1 MRCFLTSAWSELLL
15 IGVVALVVIGPKD
28 LPKAL
33 RVAGF
38 WVKKAR
44 TLSREFQS
52 SVEQMIREAELDE
65 MRQEL
70 KKATEIDHRQGIP
83 EDDRSD
89 RQPRREPEAAGAA
102 EILRRRPCRAA
113 PRPPSSR
120 PSRRPPQPPAPADRA
135 AGRAGAA
142 GLPGT
147 IAAPRRGAH
156 EPAPVQDRRYRRAD
170 DDSEAELEEGRMP
183 LLDHLIELRNRLM
196 WAIGAVMVAFLI
208 CYQFKERIYGFLV
221 HPLAVIFEGQTGRH

>member
-1 MRCFLTSAWSELLL
+1 MLFDLGMSELLL

-70 KKATEIDHRQGIP
+70 KKATEIDLDEEFRQTIDPTGSLAESLKPP
-83 EDDRSD
+83 ELPKFSD
-89 RQPRREPEAAGAA
+89 ADLP
-102 EILRRRPCRAA
+102 AA
-113 PRPPSSR
+113 PAPET
-120 PSRRPPQPPAPADRA
+120 PPQPLLEPPKAEAAEPATPAIALPPDA
-135 AGRAGAA
+135 AADSTPAEGPLRDITVTPAQAGEECSRRNH
-142 GLPGT
+142 
-147 IAAPRRGAH
+147 AAPGF
-156 EPAPVQDRRYRRAD
+156 
-170 DDSEAELEEGRMP
+170 P
-183 LLDHLIELRNRLM
+183 LPRE
-196 WAIGAVMVAFLI
+196 
-208 CYQFKERIYGFLV
+208 
-221 HPLAVIFEGQTGRH
+221 